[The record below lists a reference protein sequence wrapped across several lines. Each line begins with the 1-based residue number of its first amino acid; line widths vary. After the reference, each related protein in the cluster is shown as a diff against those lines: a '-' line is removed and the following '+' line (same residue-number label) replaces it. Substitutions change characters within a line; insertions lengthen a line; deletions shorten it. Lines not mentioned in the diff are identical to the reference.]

1 MKSEIPPDFMYRDPI
16 TGDATN
22 GYGEIPLPWGEY
34 PEGMDVDG
42 EEASAYDLNRG
53 RILMIPSQTFDQQN
67 LGKIVAQE
75 QGTELNDPHFITASR
90 ILHDYLNDYKT
101 ENFVRSENNTGTF
114 ANVNESNVYRVAAE
128 EANTPEVENSEYYA
142 NWGHSFMN
150 RFNMNLTAMGVNT
163 AQLYDAPPGVHRAM
177 YYLLETFDRE
187 GMTAGNIAK
196 GFGNLA
202 MDPFS
207 WVGLSTLGFGVLGK
221 AGLKKVTKETLSAFL
236 QDSMSKNAG
245 KLAISIAKAPKSAIG
260 LEGGFYTAADNLMR
274 QNVAIQANQQDGPNY
289 AEAAAMFGLGL
300 GGGNV
305 LKNVMDVAP
314 GAVSSAVNTTKN
326 KLSDMGE
333 NAQARLDANENTT
346 TLSSMGAG
354 EIDKAI
360 DTGIAKVGQR
370 FADSQARY
378 FETGRFEPPTAEA
391 PVSIVKPTE
400 AEPGIIAFHGSG
412 ADFDKFELGM
422 INTGEGAQAF
432 GHGLYFTDSE
442 DIARFYRDSTS
453 SGNQVIYKGKTITNL
468 EDDSVLVE
476 DNIAHMVGQQST
488 TKDQIRVIDDEIRRN
503 RKNLAGIDQSIKDYN
518 TNSKAYPLQ
527 FQGLILEPD
536 RAKVIRLALKE
547 RLDASLNVKKNIN
560 SIEINPSGKMYKVG
574 LAPQLDELID
584 YDAPLSGQTDNVRKL
599 LEPIYEKYGV
609 AETDDFATLQ
619 SSIPRLTSQSMLSE
633 ELSNAGLKGIKY
645 RSSNSRTQST
655 GDANPEQNYVIF
667 DDSMIKIM
675 EKYGIV
681 GPVAITSLAASKG
694 REQDGN

>member
-1 MKSEIPPDFMYRDPI
+1 MEIKTYEEIFADLPEDASFYDKAFARRTHKAFLNDPKTKAEI
-16 TGDATN
+16 VHRNTVLNNIKTHLDNDNYGGAFSDATN
-22 GYGEIPLPWGEY
+22 NFGTLSSIARDEVREFFKTTNFKEPAK
-34 PEGMDVDG
+34 EG
-42 EEASAYDLNRG
+42 ASAIG
-53 RILMIPSQTFDQQN
+53 
-67 LGKIVAQE
+67 
-75 QGTELNDPHFITASR
+75 
-90 ILHDYLNDYKT
+90 
-101 ENFVRSENNTGTF
+101 NF
-114 ANVNESNVYRVAAE
+114 
-128 EANTPEVENSEYYA
+128 
-142 NWGHSFMN
+142 
-150 RFNMNLTAMGVNT
+150 L
-163 AQLYDAPPGVHRAM
+163 
-177 YYLLETFDRE
+177 
-187 GMTAGNIAK
+187 
-196 GFGNLA
+196 
-202 MDPFS
+202 
-207 WVGLSTLGFGVLGK
+207 LGFGKGILPGANKFASEFNETFVPGFNEIVSPWLEENVPGLKTVNEATDSLLEPKGNAQEAGFGFGEVTGQVVLPGAPLTKGAAAVGVGSNFMSRVLGYGTAEVIGMPPEEMSLIEMGIDYMAK
-221 AGLKKVTKETLSAFL
+221 DGEVKNAIMESLAANEDLPTFL
-236 QDSMSKNAG
+236 QKIQRLPIRMT
-245 KLAISIAKAPKSAIG
+245 
-260 LEGGFYTAADNLMR
+260 EGGIIGESIGKGVESIGTLYRYIKGSPQVD
-274 QNVAIQANQQDGPNY
+274 Q
-289 AEAAAMFGLGL
+289 
-300 GGGNV
+300 
-305 LKNVMDVAP
+305 LKSGVIKA
-314 GAVSSAVNTTKN
+314 
-326 KLSDMGE
+326 GE
-333 NAQARLDANENTT
+333 NAQARLDAGENTT
-346 TLSSMGAG
+346 TMSSMGG
-354 EIDKAI
+354 GDIDKAI

-527 FQGLILEPD
+527 FQGLILKPD
-536 RAKVIRLALKE
+536 RAKVIRLAFKE
-547 RLDASLNVKKNIN
+547 QLDASLNVKKNIN

-681 GPVAITSLAASKG
+681 GPVAITSLAASKDG
-694 REQDGN
+694 EQDG

>member
-1 MKSEIPPDFMYRDPI
+1 MEIKTYEEIFADLPEDASFYDKAFARRTHKAFLNDPKTKAEI
-16 TGDATN
+16 VHRNTVLNNIKTHLDNDNYGGAFSDATN
-22 GYGEIPLPWGEY
+22 NFGTLSSIARDEVREFFKTTNFKEPAK
-34 PEGMDVDG
+34 EG
-42 EEASAYDLNRG
+42 ASAIG
-53 RILMIPSQTFDQQN
+53 
-67 LGKIVAQE
+67 
-75 QGTELNDPHFITASR
+75 
-90 ILHDYLNDYKT
+90 
-101 ENFVRSENNTGTF
+101 NF
-114 ANVNESNVYRVAAE
+114 
-128 EANTPEVENSEYYA
+128 
-142 NWGHSFMN
+142 
-150 RFNMNLTAMGVNT
+150 L
-163 AQLYDAPPGVHRAM
+163 
-177 YYLLETFDRE
+177 
-187 GMTAGNIAK
+187 
-196 GFGNLA
+196 
-202 MDPFS
+202 
-207 WVGLSTLGFGVLGK
+207 LGFGKGILPGANKFASEFNETFVPGFNEIVSPWLEENVPGLKTVNEATDSLLEPKGNAQEAGFGFGEVTGQVVLPGAPLTKGAAAVGVGSNFMSRVLGYGTAEVIGMPPEEMSLIEMGIDYMAK
-221 AGLKKVTKETLSAFL
+221 DGEVKNAIMESLAANEDLPTFL
-236 QDSMSKNAG
+236 QKIQRLPIRMT
-245 KLAISIAKAPKSAIG
+245 
-260 LEGGFYTAADNLMR
+260 EGGIIGESIGKGVESIGTLYRYIKGSPQVD
-274 QNVAIQANQQDGPNY
+274 Q
-289 AEAAAMFGLGL
+289 
-300 GGGNV
+300 
-305 LKNVMDVAP
+305 LKSGVIKA
-314 GAVSSAVNTTKN
+314 
-326 KLSDMGE
+326 GE
-333 NAQARLDANENTT
+333 NAQARLDAGENTT
-346 TLSSMGAG
+346 TMSSMGG
-354 EIDKAI
+354 GDIDKAI

-412 ADFDKFELGM
+412 ADFDKFEIGM

-527 FQGLILEPD
+527 FQGLILKPD

-681 GPVAITSLAASKG
+681 GPVAITSLAASKDG
-694 REQDGN
+694 EQDG

>member
-1 MKSEIPPDFMYRDPI
+1 MEIKTYEEIFADLPEDASFYDKAFARRTHKAFLNDPKTKAEI
-16 TGDATN
+16 VHRNTVLNNIKTHLDNDNYGGAFSDATN
-22 GYGEIPLPWGEY
+22 NFGTLSSIARDEVREFFKTTNFKEPAK
-34 PEGMDVDG
+34 EG
-42 EEASAYDLNRG
+42 ASAIG
-53 RILMIPSQTFDQQN
+53 
-67 LGKIVAQE
+67 
-75 QGTELNDPHFITASR
+75 
-90 ILHDYLNDYKT
+90 
-101 ENFVRSENNTGTF
+101 NF
-114 ANVNESNVYRVAAE
+114 
-128 EANTPEVENSEYYA
+128 
-142 NWGHSFMN
+142 
-150 RFNMNLTAMGVNT
+150 L
-163 AQLYDAPPGVHRAM
+163 
-177 YYLLETFDRE
+177 
-187 GMTAGNIAK
+187 
-196 GFGNLA
+196 
-202 MDPFS
+202 
-207 WVGLSTLGFGVLGK
+207 LGFGKGILPGANKFASEFNETFVPGFNEIVSPWLEENVPGLKTVNEATDSLLEPKGNAQEAGFGFGEVTGQVVLPGAPLTKGAAAVGVGSNFMSRVLGYGTAEVIGMPPEEMSLIEMGIDYMAK
-221 AGLKKVTKETLSAFL
+221 DGEVKNAIMESLAANEDLPTFL
-236 QDSMSKNAG
+236 QKIQRLPIRMT
-245 KLAISIAKAPKSAIG
+245 
-260 LEGGFYTAADNLMR
+260 EGGIIGESIGKGVESIGTLYRYIKGSPQVD
-274 QNVAIQANQQDGPNY
+274 Q
-289 AEAAAMFGLGL
+289 
-300 GGGNV
+300 
-305 LKNVMDVAP
+305 LKSGVIKA
-314 GAVSSAVNTTKN
+314 
-326 KLSDMGE
+326 GE
-333 NAQARLDANENTT
+333 NAQARLDAGENTT
-346 TLSSMGAG
+346 TMSSMGG
-354 EIDKAI
+354 GDIDKAI

-412 ADFDKFELGM
+412 ADFDKFEIGM

-527 FQGLILEPD
+527 FQGLILKPD
-536 RAKVIRLALKE
+536 RAKVIRLAFKE
-547 RLDASLNVKKNIN
+547 QLDASLNVKKNIN

-584 YDAPLSGQTDNVRKL
+584 YDAPLSGQTDNVRKV

-681 GPVAITSLAASKG
+681 GPVAITSLAASKDG
-694 REQDGN
+694 EQDG

>member
-1 MKSEIPPDFMYRDPI
+1 MEIKTYEEIFAELPEDASFYDKAFARRTHKAFLNDPKTKAEI
-16 TGDATN
+16 VHRNTVLNNIKTHLDNDNYGGAFSDATN
-22 GYGEIPLPWGEY
+22 NFGTLSSIARDEVREFFKTTNFKEPAK
-34 PEGMDVDG
+34 EG
-42 EEASAYDLNRG
+42 ASAIG
-53 RILMIPSQTFDQQN
+53 
-67 LGKIVAQE
+67 
-75 QGTELNDPHFITASR
+75 
-90 ILHDYLNDYKT
+90 
-101 ENFVRSENNTGTF
+101 NF
-114 ANVNESNVYRVAAE
+114 
-128 EANTPEVENSEYYA
+128 
-142 NWGHSFMN
+142 
-150 RFNMNLTAMGVNT
+150 L
-163 AQLYDAPPGVHRAM
+163 
-177 YYLLETFDRE
+177 
-187 GMTAGNIAK
+187 
-196 GFGNLA
+196 
-202 MDPFS
+202 
-207 WVGLSTLGFGVLGK
+207 LGFGKGILPGANKFASEFNETFVPGFNEIVSPWLEENVPGLKTVNEATDSLLEPKGNAQEAGFGFGEVTGQVVLPGAPLTKGAAAVGVGSNFMSRVLGYGTAEVIGMPPEEMSLIEMGIDYMAK
-221 AGLKKVTKETLSAFL
+221 DGEVKNAIMESLAANEDLPTFL
-236 QDSMSKNAG
+236 QKIQRLPIRMT
-245 KLAISIAKAPKSAIG
+245 
-260 LEGGFYTAADNLMR
+260 EGGIIGESIGKGVESIGTLYRYIKGSPQVD
-274 QNVAIQANQQDGPNY
+274 Q
-289 AEAAAMFGLGL
+289 
-300 GGGNV
+300 
-305 LKNVMDVAP
+305 LKSGVIKA
-314 GAVSSAVNTTKN
+314 
-326 KLSDMGE
+326 GE
-333 NAQARLDANENTT
+333 NAQARLDAGENTT
-346 TLSSMGAG
+346 TMSSMGG
-354 EIDKAI
+354 GDIDKAI

-527 FQGLILEPD
+527 FQGLILKPD

-584 YDAPLSGQTDNVRKL
+584 YDAPLSGQTDNVRKV
-599 LEPIYEKYGV
+599 LEPLYEKYGV
-609 AETDDFATLQ
+609 AETADFGTLQ
-619 SSIPRLTSQSMLSE
+619 SSIPRLMSQSMLSE

-645 RSSNSRTQST
+645 RSANSRTQST
-655 GDANPEQNYVIF
+655 GDAKPEQNYVIF

-681 GPVAITSLAASKG
+681 GPVAITSLAATQNG
-694 REQDGN
+694 EQDG

>member
-1 MKSEIPPDFMYRDPI
+1 MEIKTYEEIFADLPEDASFYDKAFARRTHKAFLNDPKTKAEI
-16 TGDATN
+16 VHRNTVLNNIKTHLDNDNYGGAFSDATN
-22 GYGEIPLPWGEY
+22 NFGTLASIGRDEVREFFKTTNFKEPAK
-34 PEGMDVDG
+34 EG
-42 EEASAYDLNRG
+42 ASAIG
-53 RILMIPSQTFDQQN
+53 
-67 LGKIVAQE
+67 
-75 QGTELNDPHFITASR
+75 
-90 ILHDYLNDYKT
+90 
-101 ENFVRSENNTGTF
+101 NF
-114 ANVNESNVYRVAAE
+114 
-128 EANTPEVENSEYYA
+128 
-142 NWGHSFMN
+142 
-150 RFNMNLTAMGVNT
+150 L
-163 AQLYDAPPGVHRAM
+163 
-177 YYLLETFDRE
+177 
-187 GMTAGNIAK
+187 
-196 GFGNLA
+196 
-202 MDPFS
+202 
-207 WVGLSTLGFGVLGK
+207 LGFGKGILPGANKFASEFNETFVPGFNEIVSPWLEENVPGLKTVNEATDSLLEPKGNAQEAGFGFGEVTGQVVLPGAPLTKGAAAVGVGSNFMSRVLGYGTAEVIGMPPEEMSLIEMGIDYMAK
-221 AGLKKVTKETLSAFL
+221 DGEVKNAIMESLAANEDLPTFL
-236 QDSMSKNAG
+236 QKIQRLPIRMT
-245 KLAISIAKAPKSAIG
+245 
-260 LEGGFYTAADNLMR
+260 EGGIIGESIGKGVESIGTLYRYIKGSPQVD
-274 QNVAIQANQQDGPNY
+274 Q
-289 AEAAAMFGLGL
+289 
-300 GGGNV
+300 
-305 LKNVMDVAP
+305 LKSGVIKA
-314 GAVSSAVNTTKN
+314 
-326 KLSDMGE
+326 GE
-333 NAQARLDANENTT
+333 NAQARLDAGENTT
-346 TLSSMGAG
+346 TMSSMGG
-354 EIDKAI
+354 GDIDKAI

-527 FQGLILEPD
+527 FQGLILKPD
-536 RAKVIRLALKE
+536 RAKVIRLAFKE
-547 RLDASLNVKKNIN
+547 QLDASLNVKKNIN

-584 YDAPLSGQTDNVRKL
+584 YDAPLSGQTDNVRKV

-645 RSSNSRTQST
+645 RSANSRTQST
-655 GDANPEQNYVIF
+655 GDAKPEQNYVIF

-681 GPVAITSLAASKG
+681 GPVAITSLAASKDG
-694 REQDGN
+694 EQDG

>member
-1 MKSEIPPDFMYRDPI
+1 MEIKTYEEIFADLPEDASFYDKAFARRTHKAFLNDPKTKAEI
-16 TGDATN
+16 VHRNTVLNNIKTHLDNDNYGGAFSDATN
-22 GYGEIPLPWGEY
+22 NFGTLSSIARDEVREFFKTTNFKEPAK
-34 PEGMDVDG
+34 EG
-42 EEASAYDLNRG
+42 ASAIG
-53 RILMIPSQTFDQQN
+53 
-67 LGKIVAQE
+67 
-75 QGTELNDPHFITASR
+75 
-90 ILHDYLNDYKT
+90 
-101 ENFVRSENNTGTF
+101 NF
-114 ANVNESNVYRVAAE
+114 
-128 EANTPEVENSEYYA
+128 
-142 NWGHSFMN
+142 
-150 RFNMNLTAMGVNT
+150 L
-163 AQLYDAPPGVHRAM
+163 
-177 YYLLETFDRE
+177 
-187 GMTAGNIAK
+187 
-196 GFGNLA
+196 
-202 MDPFS
+202 
-207 WVGLSTLGFGVLGK
+207 LGFGKGILPGANKFASEFNETFVPGFNEIVSPWLEENVPGLKTVNEATDSLLEPKGNAQEAGFGFGEVTGQVVLPGAPLTKGAAAVGVGSNFMSRVLGYGTAEVIGMPPEEMSLIEMGIDYMAK
-221 AGLKKVTKETLSAFL
+221 DGEVKNAIMESLAANEDLPTFL
-236 QDSMSKNAG
+236 QKIQRLPIRMT
-245 KLAISIAKAPKSAIG
+245 
-260 LEGGFYTAADNLMR
+260 EGGIIGESIGKGVESIGTLYRYIKGSPQVD
-274 QNVAIQANQQDGPNY
+274 Q
-289 AEAAAMFGLGL
+289 
-300 GGGNV
+300 
-305 LKNVMDVAP
+305 LKSGVIKA
-314 GAVSSAVNTTKN
+314 
-326 KLSDMGE
+326 GE
-333 NAQARLDANENTT
+333 NAQARLDAGENTT
-346 TLSSMGAG
+346 TMSSMGGG

-360 DTGIAKVGQR
+360 DTGIAKVGQK

-412 ADFDKFELGM
+412 ADFDKFEIGM

-527 FQGLILEPD
+527 FQGLILKPD
-536 RAKVIRLALKE
+536 RAKVIRLAFKE
-547 RLDASLNVKKNIN
+547 QLDASLNVKKNIN

-584 YDAPLSGQTDNVRKL
+584 YDAPLSGQTDNVRKV

-645 RSSNSRTQST
+645 RSANSRTQST

-681 GPVAITSLAASKG
+681 GPVAITSLAASKDG
-694 REQDGN
+694 EQDG

>member
-1 MKSEIPPDFMYRDPI
+1 MEIKTYEEIFAELPEDASFYDKAFARRTHKAFLNDPKTKAEI
-16 TGDATN
+16 VHRNTVLNNIKTHLDNDNYGGAFSDATN
-22 GYGEIPLPWGEY
+22 NFGTLSSIARDEVREFFKTTNFKEPAK
-34 PEGMDVDG
+34 EG
-42 EEASAYDLNRG
+42 ASAIG
-53 RILMIPSQTFDQQN
+53 
-67 LGKIVAQE
+67 
-75 QGTELNDPHFITASR
+75 
-90 ILHDYLNDYKT
+90 
-101 ENFVRSENNTGTF
+101 NF
-114 ANVNESNVYRVAAE
+114 
-128 EANTPEVENSEYYA
+128 
-142 NWGHSFMN
+142 
-150 RFNMNLTAMGVNT
+150 L
-163 AQLYDAPPGVHRAM
+163 
-177 YYLLETFDRE
+177 
-187 GMTAGNIAK
+187 
-196 GFGNLA
+196 
-202 MDPFS
+202 
-207 WVGLSTLGFGVLGK
+207 LGFGKGILPGANKFASEFNETFVPGFNEIVSPWLEENVPGLKTVNEATDSLLEPKGNAQEAGFGFGEVTGQVVLPGAPLTKGAAAVGVGSNFMSRVLGYGTAEVIGMPPEEMSLIEMGIDYMAK
-221 AGLKKVTKETLSAFL
+221 DGEVKNAIMESLAANEDLPTFL
-236 QDSMSKNAG
+236 QKIQRLPIRMT
-245 KLAISIAKAPKSAIG
+245 
-260 LEGGFYTAADNLMR
+260 EGGIIGESIGKGVESIGTLYRYIKGSPQVD
-274 QNVAIQANQQDGPNY
+274 Q
-289 AEAAAMFGLGL
+289 
-300 GGGNV
+300 
-305 LKNVMDVAP
+305 LKSGVIKA
-314 GAVSSAVNTTKN
+314 
-326 KLSDMGE
+326 GE
-333 NAQARLDANENTT
+333 NAQARLDAGENTT
-346 TLSSMGAG
+346 TMSSMGG
-354 EIDKAI
+354 GDIDKAI

-412 ADFDKFELGM
+412 ADFDKFEIGM

-527 FQGLILEPD
+527 FQGLILKPD
-536 RAKVIRLALKE
+536 RAKVIRLAFKE
-547 RLDASLNVKKNIN
+547 QLDASLNVKKNIN

-645 RSSNSRTQST
+645 RSANSRTQST
-655 GDANPEQNYVIF
+655 GDAKPEQNYVIF

-681 GPVAITSLAASKG
+681 APVAITSLAASKDG
-694 REQDGN
+694 EQDG